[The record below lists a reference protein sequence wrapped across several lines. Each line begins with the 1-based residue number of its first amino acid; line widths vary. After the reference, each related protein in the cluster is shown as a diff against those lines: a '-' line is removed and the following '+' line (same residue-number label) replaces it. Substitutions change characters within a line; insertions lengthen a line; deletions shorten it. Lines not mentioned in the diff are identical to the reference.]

1 MTVQHV
7 FSVEKDEAKR
17 SFLVAAHCPRGEP
30 VQFHVYSDVKCF
42 VDGHAYCYAC
52 EREHPVKHTL
62 DMLISGPSCKNV
74 SKENANRKDFVEC
87 YSDGSGS
94 SGETYQYGFEEAIKQ
109 TTPTVSLFENTLE
122 CFVEHTLRNRNI
134 YWIT

>member
-1 MTVQHV
+1 MRFFPLASPVNVTVQHV

-17 SFLVAAHCPRGEP
+17 AFLMAA
-30 VQFHVYSDVKCF
+30 HVYSDVKCF
-42 VDGHAYCYAC
+42 VDGHAR

-74 SKENANRKDFVEC
+74 SNENANRKDFVEC

-94 SGETYQYGFEEAIKQ
+94 SGETYQYGFKEAIKQ
-109 TTPTVSLFENTLE
+109 TTPTVSLFENTLA
-122 CFVEHTLRNRNI
+122 CFVEHILRNHNI
-134 YWIT
+134 YWVP

>member
-1 MTVQHV
+1 
-7 FSVEKDEAKR
+7 
-17 SFLVAAHCPRGEP
+17 VAAHCPRGEP

-94 SGETYQYGFEEAIKQ
+94 GLVKHINYGFQEAIKQ
-109 TTPTVSLFENTLE
+109 TTPTE
-122 CFVEHTLRNRNI
+122 
-134 YWIT
+134 

>member
-94 SGETYQYGFEEAIKQ
+94 GLVKHINMASKKPSNK
-109 TTPTVSLFENTLE
+109 TTPTE
-122 CFVEHTLRNRNI
+122 
-134 YWIT
+134 